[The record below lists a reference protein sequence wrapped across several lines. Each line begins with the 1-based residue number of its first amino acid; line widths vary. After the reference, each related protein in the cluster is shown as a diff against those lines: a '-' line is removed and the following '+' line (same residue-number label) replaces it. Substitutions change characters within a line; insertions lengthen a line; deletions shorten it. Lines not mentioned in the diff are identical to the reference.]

1 MNHFFDLFQFV
12 VFITCIIVL
21 APPIGGYLAK
31 VFNGEKNYL
40 SPVFG
45 KAESNIYRFLRI
57 DALHEM
63 NWKEYSFAILA
74 FNFIGLILLVVLQI
88 TQKYLPLNPQHMQ
101 NVNLFLA
108 INTAVS
114 FITNTNWQAYGGE
127 TTLSYLVQM
136 LGLTVQNFLSAATG
150 IAVMIALIKGIAI
163 RKGNTLGNFW
173 VDVTRATLYLLL
185 PMSFI
190 LAILLLSQGVIQ
202 NFLPYV
208 NVTTLEGFKQS
219 IPLGPAASQI
229 AIKQLGTNGGGFF
242 NANSAFPFE
251 NPTPFSNFLQ
261 VLSILLIPA
270 SLVFTYGKMLGSKK
284 HAWTIF
290 GVMIF
295 LFITGVAVSYFS
307 EISNNPVF
315 HTNNLMEG
323 KEARIGIFNSV
334 LWTVATT
341 SASNGSSNA
350 MISSLTPLT
359 GLVAMINMQLG
370 EVIFGGV
377 GAGIYG
383 MLHFIL
389 LTVFIAG
396 LMVGRTPEYF
406 GKKIEAYEIKW
417 SILAILLPSVVI
429 LFFSALALSVQSGLS
444 GVLNKGPHG
453 FSEII
458 YAFSSG
464 AGNNGSAFAGLNA
477 NTNFYNILIAI
488 AMILGRFGVII
499 PTLAIAG
506 SLVKKNITPVSAGT
520 FLTDNVLFAFLLT
533 SIILIVGALTF
544 FPIISVGPLLEHLL
558 MNLGIT
564 F

>member
-251 NPTPFSNFLQ
+251 NPTPFSNF
-261 VLSILLIPA
+261 
-270 SLVFTYGKMLGSKK
+270 
-284 HAWTIF
+284 
-290 GVMIF
+290 
-295 LFITGVAVSYFS
+295 
-307 EISNNPVF
+307 
-315 HTNNLMEG
+315 
-323 KEARIGIFNSV
+323 
-334 LWTVATT
+334 
-341 SASNGSSNA
+341 
-350 MISSLTPLT
+350 
-359 GLVAMINMQLG
+359 
-370 EVIFGGV
+370 
-377 GAGIYG
+377 
-383 MLHFIL
+383 
-389 LTVFIAG
+389 
-396 LMVGRTPEYF
+396 
-406 GKKIEAYEIKW
+406 
-417 SILAILLPSVVI
+417 
-429 LFFSALALSVQSGLS
+429 
-444 GVLNKGPHG
+444 
-453 FSEII
+453 
-458 YAFSSG
+458 
-464 AGNNGSAFAGLNA
+464 
-477 NTNFYNILIAI
+477 
-488 AMILGRFGVII
+488 
-499 PTLAIAG
+499 
-506 SLVKKNITPVSAGT
+506 
-520 FLTDNVLFAFLLT
+520 
-533 SIILIVGALTF
+533 
-544 FPIISVGPLLEHLL
+544 
-558 MNLGIT
+558 
-564 F
+564 

>member
-1 MNHFFDLFQFV
+1 MNHFFDLLQFV

-21 APPIGGYLAK
+21 APPIGSYLAK
-31 VFNGEKNYL
+31 VFNGEKNFL

-45 KAESNIYRFLRI
+45 KLESRVYRSLRI

-63 NWKEYSFAILA
+63 NWKEYSFSLLA
-74 FNFIGLILLVVLQI
+74 FNFFGLILLVLLQM
-88 TQKYLPLNPQHMQ
+88 TQSYLPLNPQHMQ
-101 NVNLFLA
+101 NVDLFLA
-108 INTAVS
+108 LNTAVS

-127 TTLSYLVQM
+127 TTLSYFVQM
-136 LGLTVQNFLSAATG
+136 TGLTVQNFLSAATG
-150 IAVMIALIKGIAI
+150 IAVMVALIKGIAI
-163 RKGNTLGNFW
+163 RKGNSLGNFW
-173 VDVTRATLYLLL
+173 VDITRATLYLLL
-185 PMSFI
+185 PLSLI
-190 LAILLLSQGVIQ
+190 LAVLLLSQGVIQ

-208 NVTTLEGFKQS
+208 NTTTLEGFKQT
-219 IPLGPAASQI
+219 IPLGPAASQV

-242 NANSAFPFE
+242 YANSAFPFE

-270 SLVFTYGKMLGSKK
+270 SLVFTYGKMLGSKR

-290 GVMIF
+290 GVMMF
-295 LFITGVAVSYFS
+295 LLITGVTVSYFS
-307 EISNNPVF
+307 EISHNAIF

-323 KEARIGIFNSV
+323 KETRIGVFNSV

-341 SASNGSSNA
+341 AASNGSTNA
-350 MISSLTPLT
+350 MMSSLTPLT
-359 GLVAMINMQLG
+359 GLVAMINIQLG
-370 EVIFGGV
+370 EVVFGGV

-429 LFFSALALSVQSGLS
+429 LFFSALALSVPAGLS
-444 GVLNKGPHG
+444 SVLNKGPHG

-477 NTNFYNILIAI
+477 NTNFYNILISI

-520 FLTDNVLFAFLLT
+520 FLTDNMLFAFLLT

-544 FPIISVGPLLEHLL
+544 FPIISIGPLLEHLL
-558 MNLGIT
+558 MNLGNT

>member
-1 MNHFFDLFQFV
+1 MNHFFDLLQFV

-21 APPIGGYLAK
+21 APPIGSYLAK
-31 VFNGEKNYL
+31 VFNGEKNFL

-45 KAESNIYRFLRI
+45 KAESSVYRFLRI

-63 NWKEYSFAILA
+63 NWKEYSFSLLA
-74 FNFIGLILLVVLQI
+74 FNFIGLILLVLLQI
-88 TQKYLPLNPQHMQ
+88 TQSYLPLNPQHMQ
-101 NVNLFLA
+101 NVDLFLA

-114 FITNTNWQAYGGE
+114 FITNTNWQAYGCE
-127 TTLSYLVQM
+127 TTLSYFVQM
-136 LGLTVQNFLSAATG
+136 TGLTVLNFLSAATG
-150 IAVMIALIKGIAI
+150 IAVMVALIKGISV
-163 RKGNTLGNFW
+163 RKGNSLGNFW
-173 VDVTRATLYLLL
+173 VDLTRATLYLLL
-185 PMSFI
+185 PLSLI
-190 LAILLLSQGVIQ
+190 LAVLLLSQGVIQ

-208 NVTTLEGFKQS
+208 NATTLEGFKQT
-219 IPLGPAASQI
+219 IPLGPAASQV

-251 NPTPFSNFLQ
+251 NPSPFSNFLQ

-270 SLVFTYGKMLGSKK
+270 SLVFTYGKMLGSKR

-290 GVMIF
+290 GVMLF
-295 LFITGVAVSYFS
+295 LLITGVTVSYFS
-307 EISNNPVF
+307 EISHNAIF

-323 KEARIGIFNSV
+323 KETRIGVFNSV

-341 SASNGSSNA
+341 AASNGSTNA
-350 MISSLTPLT
+350 MMSSLTPLT
-359 GLVAMINMQLG
+359 GLVAMINIQLG
-370 EVIFGGV
+370 EVVFGGV

-429 LFFSALALSVQSGLS
+429 LFFSALALSVPAGLS
-444 GVLNKGPHG
+444 SVLNKGPHG

-520 FLTDNVLFAFLLT
+520 FLTDNILFAFLLT

-544 FPIISVGPLLEHLL
+544 FPIISIGPLLEHLL
-558 MNLGIT
+558 MNLGNT

>member
-1 MNHFFDLFQFV
+1 MNHYYDLLQFV
-12 VFITCIIVL
+12 VYVACIVVL
-21 APPIGGYLAK
+21 APPIGSYLAK
-31 VFNGEKNYL
+31 VFSGEKNFL
-40 SPVFG
+40 SPVFA
-45 KAESNIYRFLRI
+45 KAESSIYKLLRI

-63 NWKEYSFAILA
+63 NWKEYTFTMLA
-74 FNFIGLILLVVLQI
+74 FNFLGLILLVLLQT
-88 TQKYLPLNPQHMQ
+88 TQQYLPLNPQHLQ
-101 NVNLFLA
+101 NVDLFLA

-127 TTLSYLVQM
+127 TTVSYFVQM
-136 LGLTVQNFLSAATG
+136 AGLTVQNFLSAATG
-150 IAVMIALIKGIAI
+150 IAVMIALVRGIAI
-163 RKGNTLGNFW
+163 RKGNSLGNFW

-185 PMSFI
+185 PISLIF
-190 LAILLLSQGVIQ
+190 AVVLLSQGVIQ
-202 NFLPYV
+202 NFHPYV
-208 NVTTLEGFKQS
+208 NVTTLEGFKQT
-219 IPLGPAASQI
+219 IPLGPAASQV

-251 NPTPFSNFLQ
+251 NPTPLSNFLQ
-261 VLSILLIPA
+261 MLSILLIPA

-290 GVMIF
+290 GVMMF
-295 LFITGVAVSYFS
+295 LFLTGLAVSYFS
-307 EISNNPVF
+307 EISNNPIF
-315 HTNNLMEG
+315 HTNHIMEG
-323 KEARIGIFNSV
+323 KETRFGIFNSV

-341 SASNGSSNA
+341 SASNGSVNA

-359 GLVAMINMQLG
+359 GLIAMINIQLG
-370 EVIFGGV
+370 EIIFGGV

-417 SILAILLPSVVI
+417 SILSILLPSVVI
-429 LFFSALALSVQSGLS
+429 LFFSAIALSVQTGLS
-444 GVLNKGPHG
+444 SILNKGPHG
-453 FSEII
+453 FSEIV

-477 NTNFYNILIAI
+477 NTNFYNILLAI
-488 AMILGRFGVII
+488 AMIFGRYGVII

-520 FLTDNVLFAFLLT
+520 FATDNVLFAFLLT
-533 SIILIVGALTF
+533 SIIVIVGALTF
-544 FPIISVGPLLEHLL
+544 FPIISIGPLLEHLL

>member
-341 SASNGSSNA
+341 SASNGSSNT

>member
-45 KAESNIYRFLRI
+45 KAESSIYRFLRI

-74 FNFIGLILLVVLQI
+74 FNFIGLIMLVVLQT

-150 IAVMIALIKGIAI
+150 IAVMIVLIKGIAI

-544 FPIISVGPLLEHLL
+544 FPIISVGPFLEHLL